1 MVSLLVVF
9 HVFGFLSSVHAV
21 MTNRT
26 AQGAIAWGVSLNT
39 FPYLA
44 VPLYWVF
51 GRNQFEGYHESW
63 KEHQKEI
70 AALVAQVRTA
80 LEPFNI
86 PVVERLP
93 HYQALKKLA
102 HTSFLRGNDVEL
114 LVDGKAT
121 FDSKRSSASGSPP
134 RTSSRM
140 RPSWRHSVLQRCGGS
155 TSG

>member
-9 HVFGFLSSVHAV
+9 HVFGLLSSVHAV

-44 VPLYWVF
+44 VPLYWVL
-51 GRNQFEGYHESW
+51 GRNQFEGYRESW

-70 AALVAQVRTA
+70 AVLVAQVRTA

-86 PVVERLP
+86 PAVERLP

-102 HTSFLRGNDVEL
+102 HTSFLRG
-114 LVDGKAT
+114 
-121 FDSKRSSASGSPP
+121 
-134 RTSSRM
+134 TSSSWWTGR
-140 RPSWRHSVLQRCGGS
+140 RPSTASSRAWAEPGDMRWCSS
-155 TSG
+155 TSCTTTIWAGASRPR